1 MKKGISFER
10 IVVVFVI
17 VLIIIFIINALDPD
31 NAPVFSK
38 SEFVTSNTNYL
49 ELENKSFNALPL
61 NITIFIDPSSRID
74 KSGVIDRDTNIIRET
89 ISQFLCRT
97 HGTKLNTIKQFG
109 NHFQVIVHPS
119 SGIVD
124 MSLIT
129 HFTRTINNYNPN
141 PNNLSL
147 WGRIFNQKHPI
158 EESEYTMDSL
168 KRALFDNEIL
178 NLSKYYS
185 QLEKAKDRDGNRIGS
200 DIYGFMDK
208 DLFSK
213 NVIRR
218 GSRNV
223 LFILTDGWVDYRPTR
238 RDFDNSKSE
247 IYYLSNEDSLRKK
260 SLIYQ
265 NLQFNVPH
273 DYKNDSLEI
282 YVFGISNS
290 YNTIEN
296 NDLHRLW
303 ETWLSRMVGDGK
315 YRVFDFNKGDHFQ
328 EDIFKILDS
337 KNEGKEGI

>member
-10 IVVVFVI
+10 IVVVFVAI
-17 VLIIIFIINALDPD
+17 LIIIFVIKALDPD
-31 NAPVFSK
+31 YDLVFSK
-38 SEFVTSNTNYL
+38 SEFVTGKTNYL
-49 ELENKSFNALPL
+49 ELENKSFNAQPI

-74 KSGVIDRDTNIIRET
+74 KPGVIDRDTNIIRET

-97 HGTKLNTIKQFG
+97 HGTKLKTIKQFG
-109 NHFQVIVHPS
+109 NHFQIIVHPS

-124 MSLIT
+124 GSLIT

-147 WGRIFNQKHPI
+147 WGRIFNQKPPI

-168 KRALFDNEIL
+168 KRALFDNKSI
-178 NLSKYYS
+178 NLSKYYN
-185 QLEKAKDRDGNRIGS
+185 QLEKAKGDGGTRIGS
-200 DIYGFMDK
+200 DIYGFLDK

-213 NVIRR
+213 NVIRN
-218 GSRNV
+218 GSRNI

-238 RDFDNSKSE
+238 KYFDNSKSE

-260 SLIYQ
+260 KLKHK
-265 NLQFNVPH
+265 NLQFNVPYDH
-273 DYKNDSLEI
+273 KNDSLEI

-296 NDLHRLW
+296 NELHKLW
-303 ETWLSRMVGDGK
+303 EYWLSSMVGEGK
-315 YRVFDFNKGDHFQ
+315 YRIYDFNKGDHFEQ
-328 EDIFKILDS
+328 DIFIILNP
-337 KNEGKEGI
+337 KNE